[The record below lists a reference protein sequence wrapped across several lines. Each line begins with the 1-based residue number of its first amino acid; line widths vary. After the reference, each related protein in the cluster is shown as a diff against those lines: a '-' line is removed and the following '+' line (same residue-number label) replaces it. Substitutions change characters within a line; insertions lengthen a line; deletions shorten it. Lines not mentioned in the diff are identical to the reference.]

1 MEGENGIAGGMLQRS
16 LSPEMLRLELPA
28 NAQQQEAHQ
37 LFAPMPQPRA
47 YAAYSC
53 GASGGRGKQQQTQ
66 SSEEEIGFGG
76 ENASARVS
84 QSQTNSPWQRMKW
97 TDGMVRLL
105 VWVVH
110 SVGDDGSGGGG
121 DGPEQQQKG
130 RKGQVAV
137 SSSSSAAAAAAA
149 AGLQQKKGK
158 WKSVSRAMMEKGFY
172 VSPQQCEDKFND
184 LNKRYKRVNEILGK
198 GTACQVVENPTL
210 LDSMDHLS
218 YKAKEEARKLLSSKH
233 LFFREMCAY
242 HNSPPNGGGSGCGGS
257 GATAADLPDHSSSVS
272 HSIKGRK
279 GGSGGGLGT
288 VEEEIRRGHSHEVD
302 NDGKE
307 EEDDDDGDYI
317 DEDDSDDE
325 DHDGEEEEDD
335 KGMIPEA
342 GGSGA
347 KRKAA
352 ITSPVMSSPLSL
364 SLSSPSGSTSA
375 PMQQLRNEMM
385 GLQGEEQQRQWLR
398 MRAAELEEQRLVYQQ
413 RGLQIE
419 RQRFKWLRFSSNKE
433 REMERNRLQNQRLRI
448 ENERMLLL
456 LQQKELR
463 LLEAG
468 TISGSNIS
476 HQSRVDPSQH
486 NRR

>member
-137 SSSSSAAAAAAA
+137 SSSSAAAAAAA

-242 HNSPPNGGGSGCGGS
+242 HNSPSNGGGSGCGGS

-307 EEDDDDGDYI
+307 EEDDDDDYI

-342 GGSGA
+342 GGCGA

-352 ITSPVMSSPLSL
+352 TTSPVMSSPLSL

-476 HQSRVDPSQH
+476 HQSRVDPSQN